1 MKTVVV
7 IFGITGDL
15 STRKLLPALS
25 SIERSGQV
33 GDLAVLGVSRRD
45 LDAPA
50 LITKVTGNA
59 SLASSSDSVT
69 MNMAEIDDYVRLKKK
84 LSSYGKDAQVLMYLS
99 VPPGAAA
106 QIVDLLGEA
115 EVNSPNV
122 KILFEKPFGF
132 DYESAED
139 FISRTSRYFTEEQ
152 TYRID
157 HYLAKEMAAE
167 IIRIRTEASDSDL
180 SKQVKAVTIA
190 ATETIGIE
198 GRAQFYE
205 QTGALRDFIQ
215 GHLMQILALVLV
227 RRPGKTSMASQR
239 LKALEQISP
248 ADPLMAVR
256 AQYKGYKDEVETPQT
271 TVETFASVKLESS
284 DSDWSGVELRLVTG
298 KALHS
303 KRSYIHFEYTDG
315 TERVIDESD
324 LVNGKANALDAYE
337 RVLIEAIKGNEDLF
351 TSSPE
356 VLQSW
361 RILAPVQQAWSMED
375 APLYEYNPG
384 MTIPDIA

>member
-25 SIERSGQV
+25 AIERA
-33 GDLAVLGVSRRD
+33 GDIKDINILGVSRRE
-45 LDAPA
+45 LDAPR
-50 LITKVTGNA
+50 LVRDVTGNIQLA
-59 SLASSSDSVT
+59 SLTDSIT
-69 MNMAEIDDYVRLKKK
+69 MNMADVDDYIRLGRR
-84 LSSYGKDAQVLMYLS
+84 LTEYGSDTQVLMYLS

-115 EVNSPNV
+115 GVNSPNI

-132 DYESAED
+132 DYDSAED

-167 IIRIRTEASDSDL
+167 IIRIRTDASDPDL
-180 SKQVKAVTIA
+180 KKPIKTLTIG

-227 RRPGKTSMASQR
+227 RNLTSKPLVDQR
-239 LKALEQISP
+239 LAALRSIKP
-248 ADPLMAVR
+248 ADPTRAVR
-256 AQYKGYKDEVETPQT
+256 GQYNGYKEEVEAPQT
-271 TVETFASVKLESS
+271 TVETFASVELESES
-284 DSDWSGVELRLVTG
+284 PEWEGVELRLITG
-298 KALHS
+298 KALAS

-315 TERVIDESD
+315 SERLIEESD
-324 LVNGKANALDAYE
+324 LINERPGTLDAYE
-337 RVLIEAIKGNEDLF
+337 RVLTEAIKGNESLF
-351 TSSPE
+351 TSSQE
-356 VLQSW
+356 VLEAW
-361 RILAPVQQAWSMED
+361 RILAPVQQSWSMED
-375 APLYEYNPG
+375 APLYSYDPG
-384 MTIPDIA
+384 MTVPDIA